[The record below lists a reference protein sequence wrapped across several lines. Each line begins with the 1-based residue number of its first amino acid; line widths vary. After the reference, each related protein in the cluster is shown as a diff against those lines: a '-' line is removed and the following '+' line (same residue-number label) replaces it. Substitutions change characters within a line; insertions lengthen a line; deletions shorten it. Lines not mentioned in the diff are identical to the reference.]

1 LIEHTI
7 TVGPS
12 FESKVVAELVQKA
25 TQFKSHVSLVLEEK
39 TANAKSIMGIISLN
53 LQNGN
58 TVSIVANG
66 EDENQVISELEIII
80 GN

>member
-1 LIEHTI
+1 MVKQVIK
-7 TVGPS
+7 VGPS

-25 TQFKSHVSLVLEEK
+25 SQFKSHVSLVMDEK

-58 TVSIVANG
+58 TVAIVAHG
-66 EDENQVISELEIII
+66 EDAKEAVAELEHII
-80 GN
+80 GT

>member
-1 LIEHTI
+1 MERAIK
-7 TVGPS
+7 VGPS

-25 TQFKSHVSLVLEEK
+25 TQFRSHVSLVLEEK

-58 TVSIVANG
+58 DVKIIASGDDQKQAVA
-66 EDENQVISELEIII
+66 ELEHIIAA
-80 GN
+80 